1 MHIINITFCAKLK
14 VYVRSLELFFTTFF
28 EPVSSNLMGL
38 SKGMKRMKNG
48 EWRILE
54 EWYETQSKWRK
65 VRRGNF
71 PTKRLPF
78 KGINILNICSCE
90 YFYYKKSALLFFIS
104 WTDLFFFCDDIL
116 DFGAIFPQFLSN
128 PFKTQSQREIFA
140 HFKCLEKILFGAII
154 QNAEDAE

>member
-28 EPVSSNLMGL
+28 EPVSSNSIGL
-38 SKGMKRMKNG
+38 SRGMKRMKNG

-54 EWYETQSKWRK
+54 ELYETQSKWRK

-71 PTKRLPF
+71 PTKRLSF

-104 WTDLFFFCDDIL
+104 WTVFFF
-116 DFGAIFPQFLSN
+116 FLWRYSW
-128 PFKTQSQREIFA
+128 FWRHFFATIFA
-140 HFKCLEKILFGAII
+140 KSI
-154 QNAEDAE
+154 QNTISEGNICTF